1 VSVFPAL
8 PEGRLGGRAGTVAIC
23 AIVAAHLFILPLPGE
38 RLLLLAHLFAICGAV
53 AFAASGTFSP
63 RVRAALLGV
72 GLVGIRVSL
81 GGLPLPAIDAARDLA
96 IGPPNVHVTVA
107 AVLAPL
113 RGEQRVIVEL
123 DSVRVLVNAPPN
135 PQLLVG
141 DEIECQLDFAD
152 LSDTSI
158 ERLRIRGV
166 SASAQTR
173 IVYLHGR
180 RNFIEIIRN
189 RFGDDIERVIPAPA
203 GGLTA
208 AITIGLRERV
218 DERLATAFTAT
229 GLGHI
234 VALSGWNVA
243 IVLGAVG
250 RALSGLPLRRR
261 RWALVAAAVLFG
273 VFAGASPSVIRASFM
288 AAAAL
293 IGAASGRRGS
303 GAIALGHAVLALTL
317 LDPAIAFDAGFRLS
331 ALATAGL
338 LARAQEWS
346 NRAALMGTRLPHVVQ
361 TPWRFIGGDVAIS
374 VAAQAATLGL
384 VIALFGRVALWSI
397 PLTLL
402 IAPLIP
408 LATGTAVLAV
418 VAGELVKF
426 LPSALLPLTSMLAQ
440 PATALFQACAAV
452 ASEGAKLPGG
462 ALVVPHSATIPIGLL
477 STAIGWVALLKPY
490 GSQPLTSAPD
500 ETENESGADR
510 RLGQKLLAATSVLLL
525 LGSLANS
532 YTSAAPRDTLRIS
545 VLDVGQGDAIL
556 VETGGRRML
565 VDGGPDPARLLTE
578 LDALIPSWDRK
589 IDILVA
595 SHPHEDHLAG
605 LPRLIDRF
613 RIGGVLGAEERGG
626 GPASAAWRRIIDTER
641 LQYRSVH
648 AGDAFSLGQASIS
661 VLWPDTAYLAAGP
674 KNDGRS
680 LNDRSIVLRID
691 AHGFSAL
698 LTGDIEADIDAR
710 IAARITTPI
719 DLLKAPHHGS
729 GTSASR
735 LFVTAADPRV
745 SVVSVGAENA
755 YGHPVAG
762 TIARLGER
770 GGLVT
775 RTDLQGRVVTVVD
788 LATGV
793 MRTFTHAGEVAVPSR
808 AEIQRLG
815 SAFRRV
821 SARVTDAVQPLRLA
835 DAPLAALGGC
845 RLTSATIR
853 AWKAHGSFSRGVMTS
868 S

>member
-8 PEGRLGGRAGTVAIC
+8 LGGRLGGRAGTVAIC
-23 AIVAAHLFILPLPGE
+23 AIVAAHLFILPLPGG

-53 AFAASGTFSP
+53 AFAASGTISP

-96 IGPPNVHVTVA
+96 VNPPKVQVTVA

-123 DSVRVLVNAPPN
+123 GSARVLVSTPPN
-135 PQLLVG
+135 PQLFVG
-141 DEIECQLDFAD
+141 DEIECQLDFAE
-152 LSDTSI
+152 LTGSTI
-158 ERLRIRGV
+158 ERLRVRGV

-173 IVYLHGR
+173 SVRLQGH

-203 GGLTA
+203 GGLAA

-261 RWALVAAAVLFG
+261 RWALVAAAMLFG
-273 VFAGASPSVIRASFM
+273 IFAGASPSVIRASFM

-293 IGAASGRRGS
+293 IGAAGGRRGS
-303 GAIALGHAVLALTL
+303 GAIALAHAVLALTL
-317 LDPAIAFDAGFRLS
+317 LDPAIVFDAGFRLS

-346 NRAALMGTRLPHVVQ
+346 DRAALMGEKFPGVVQ

-374 VAAQAATLGL
+374 VAAQAATLGV

-408 LATGTAVLAV
+408 LATAAAVIAV
-418 VAGELVKF
+418 VVGELASV
-426 LPSALLPLTSMLAQ
+426 LPSSLLPLTSALAQ
-440 PATALFQACAAV
+440 PATALFQACAVV

-462 ALVVPHSATIPIGLL
+462 ALVVPRSATIPIGLL
-477 STAIGWVALLKPY
+477 STAIGWVALLRPY
-490 GSQPLTSAPD
+490 GSPSLASVD
-500 ETENESGADR
+500 ETENESAADR
-510 RLGQKLLAATSVLLL
+510 RMGQKLLAATCVLLL

-532 YTSAAPRDTLRIS
+532 CASAAPRDTLRIS

-578 LDALIPSWDRK
+578 LDALIPSWDRR

-626 GPASAAWRRIIDTER
+626 GPASAAWRRILDTER

-661 VLWPDTAYLAAGP
+661 VLWPDTAYVAAEP
-674 KNDGRS
+674 TNDGRS
-680 LNDRSIVLRID
+680 LNNRSIVLRID
-691 AHGFSAL
+691 VHGFSAL
-698 LTGDIEADIDAR
+698 LTGDIEADIDPR

-735 LFVTAADPRV
+735 LFITAADPRI
-745 SVVSVGAENA
+745 SIVSVGVGNS

-762 TIARLGER
+762 TIARLSER
-770 GGLVT
+770 GGLVA

-788 LATGV
+788 LETGAW
-793 MRTFTHAGEVAVPSR
+793 RTSTSAGEMAVPSR
-808 AEIQRLG
+808 AEIERLG
-815 SAFRRV
+815 SAFERV
-821 SARVTDAVQPLRLA
+821 GVRVTDAMEPLRLA

-845 RLTSATIR
+845 QLASATIR
-853 AWKAHGSFSRGVMTS
+853 AWKAHGSFSRGVTTS
-868 S
+868 T

>member
-1 VSVFPAL
+1 M
-8 PEGRLGGRAGTVAIC
+8 AIC

-38 RLLLLAHLFAICGAV
+38 RLLLLARLFAICGAV
-53 AFAASGTFSP
+53 AFAASGTISP
-63 RVRAALLGV
+63 RFRAALLGV

-81 GGLPLPAIDAARDLA
+81 GGLPLPAIDAARELA
-96 IGPPNVHVTVA
+96 GEPPNVQVTVA

-123 DSVRVLVNAPPN
+123 GSARVLLSTPPN
-135 PQLLVG
+135 PQLFVG
-141 DEIECQLDFAD
+141 DEIECQLDFAE
-152 LSDTSI
+152 LNGSSI
-158 ERLRIRGV
+158 DRLRVRGV

-173 IVYLHGR
+173 SVRLQGHR
-180 RNFIEIIRN
+180 SFIEVIRN

-203 GGLTA
+203 GGLAA

-218 DERLATAFTAT
+218 DERLAIAFTAT

-250 RALSGLPLRRR
+250 RALNGLPLRRR
-261 RWALVAAAVLFG
+261 RWVLVAAAMLFG
-273 VFAGASPSVIRASFM
+273 IFAGASPSVIRASFM

-303 GAIALGHAVLALTL
+303 GAIALAQAVLALTL
-317 LDPAIAFDAGFRLS
+317 LDPAIVFDAGFRLS

-346 NRAALMGTRLPHVVQ
+346 NHAALLGAKLPGVVQ

-374 VAAQAATLGL
+374 LAAQAATLGV

-408 LATGTAVLAV
+408 LATAAAIIAV
-418 VAGELVKF
+418 VMGEFATF
-426 LPSALLPLTSMLAQ
+426 LPSALLPLTSILAQ

-477 STAIGWVALLKPY
+477 YTAFGWMALLRPY
-490 GSQPLTSAPD
+490 SSQPLASVD
-500 ETENESGADR
+500 ETERASDVDR
-510 RLGQKLLAATSVLLL
+510 RLGQKLLAATCVLLL

-532 YTSAAPRDTLRIS
+532 YASAAPRDTLRIS

-578 LDALIPSWDRK
+578 LDAIIPSWDRR

-626 GPASAAWRRIIDTER
+626 GPASATWRRILVTEN
-641 LQYRSVH
+641 LPYRSIH
-648 AGDAFSLGQASIS
+648 AGDSFSLGTANVS
-661 VLWPDTAYLAAGP
+661 VLWPETAYLAAAP
-674 KNDGRS
+674 TNDGKS

-691 AHGFSAL
+691 VHGFSAL
-698 LTGDIEADIDAR
+698 LTGDIEADIDPR
-710 IAARITTPI
+710 IAARITTPV

-735 LFVTAADPRV
+735 LFITAADPRL
-745 SVVSVGAENA
+745 SIVSVGVGNS
-755 YGHPVAG
+755 YGHPVAA
-762 TIARLGER
+762 TIARLSER
-770 GGLVT
+770 GGLVL

-788 LATGV
+788 LDTGAW
-793 MRTFTHAGEVAVPSR
+793 RTHTRAGEMAVPSR
-808 AEIQRLG
+808 AEIERLG
-815 SAFRRV
+815 SVFERIGVRV
-821 SARVTDAVQPLRLA
+821 SDSEQPLRLA

-853 AWKAHGSFSRGVMTS
+853 AWKAHQSFSRGVTTS